1 MHAHFTSKAY
11 RSGALYFYK
20 SQYITAVVREV
31 VARKR
36 AYVLINCD
44 ALKSHWNISKDKMAK
59 INQIQNALKEL
70 DGGAFQKLADSYLL
84 RKGYPQINP
93 IGSVAG
99 SNKVR
104 KGTPDTLILTSD
116 GKYVFGEY
124 TTISSDKVYSKFS
137 EDIAKCLDED
147 KTGIA
152 TIKIKEIVLCYTSD
166 LSAKEIDNLREQ
178 CEEYN
183 ININLFGLGAISYDL
198 LEKHPGIAKDYLG
211 IEVDTGQIVT
221 LDEFV
226 TQYEKNKLATT
237 LQTAFLFREDEKKDL
252 ISLIQDNSLVII
264 SGQAGVGKSRIAIEC
279 YRQLI
284 KENKSYKAFCI
295 FNQGIDLFEDIK
307 SYFSDSGD
315 FLIFVD
321 DANRISGFQYIVH
334 LLQKKRSD
342 QSFKIL
348 VTVRDYALDKIKEIC
363 QPIGGGAEIA
373 INPFTDDEV
382 KKLLQDEF
390 DINNYLY
397 LNRIVDIAQGNPRVA
412 VMAAQV
418 AKESNTLESIG
429 DVTELYD
436 KYYSSIKTD
445 LEALEDV
452 YILKVAGIVAFF
464 RNIDRTNNPLMSTI
478 NNVFGI
484 SVDNFWEASKK
495 LHDMEVLDMFENE
508 VVKVSDQVLST
519 YLFYLVFFKEKIIDF
534 SILINELFPHYKQ
547 RLIDAINPII
557 NTFNF
562 DEIKKTMESEVDKV
576 WNVMQESNE
585 GNFLQLIDVF
595 WFLKPTDTLIY
606 IQDKINSISGS
617 SIDINN
623 IKFESDSN
631 TSLPEFLSTLSLFRY
646 LGEDQSKLSLDLF
659 MQYAEKQ
666 PNDTPKTLY
675 YLINRYG
682 FQPDSYRYDYY
693 VQHGVIDK
701 LLEYSS
707 SGFSNYFTRLF
718 IALAENYLHTH
729 FTSTKT
735 GRAHTI
741 TFTKFDLV
749 DSKSLRNLRENILKN
764 LFELFKKKRY
774 QKHILKLLMTHSKSG
789 LNISVSSIIENDS
802 KLILSF
808 FNNELNPRN
817 IYHCI
822 VVQQYLRLLKRFDI
836 QIEESL
842 KAQFQSPEYTLY
854 DLLTNKLERVEL
866 KLSHDAYR
874 EYKNN
879 KINKLTASY
888 SDEDYEKILH
898 QLYEIQQIA
907 GDHSQWQINQG
918 ILSIL
923 ENLSKRDIEL
933 SCKVLR
939 NYLGQ
944 GDYLTINP
952 CVVMYNILLRC
963 KAEKVFNVISTPV
976 YSTKDRWLFSYYQ
989 HLPSHEIKKEHM
1001 DALFEL
1007 YKNSDHSY
1015 FINDI
1020 DYLLNY
1026 EVIKKGFIAEIVEI
1040 IIKRTNNA
1048 SEYAHSI
1055 SLLFNRHTEINK
1067 NIQSVFSG
1075 NFTLLEDAYIAV
1087 DRVDHHADYDGSS
1100 LSILLDN
1107 DQTFIDRYLKD
1118 KFSRKDYLS
1127 YYDDS
1132 RDYSF
1137 IWMRKDFDNI
1147 MERVTSVV
1155 FEQECKGKCFGYY
1168 ESFFNKSLNPQ
1179 NDNSIL
1185 DKQNKYLIKEIETKF
1200 DKNEYMRFLFSVV
1213 AGFPLKRKI
1222 IFYKSFLNSN
1232 RSFDDFKKIPYE
1244 PTISSWSGS
1253 AVPMLQEKIDFY
1265 ERVVQLCN
1273 SVELLKHR
1281 QFIEQIIQEI
1291 RNQIQHEKK
1300 RDFTNE

>member
-1 MHAHFTSKAY
+1 
-11 RSGALYFYK
+11 
-20 SQYITAVVREV
+20 
-31 VARKR
+31 
-36 AYVLINCD
+36 
-44 ALKSHWNISKDKMAK
+44 MAK

-104 KGTPDTLILTSD
+104 KGTPDTLIPTSD

-137 EDIAKCLDED
+137 VDIEKCLNEG

-152 TIKIKEIVLCYTSD
+152 TTKIKEIVLCYTSD
-166 LSAKEIDNLREQ
+166 LSPKEIDNLREQ
-178 CEEYN
+178 CEESK
-183 ININLFGLGAISYDL
+183 INLNLFGLGAVSYDL
-198 LEKHPGIAKDYLG
+198 LEKYPGIAKDYLG

-226 TQYEKNKLATT
+226 TQYERNKLATT
-237 LQTAFLFREDEKKDL
+237 LQTEFHFREDEKKDL
-252 ISLIQDNSLVII
+252 LSLIQGNSLVII

-279 YRQLI
+279 YRQFI

-334 LLQKKRSD
+334 LLQTKRSD
-342 QSFKIL
+342 QNFKIL

-363 QPIGGGAEIA
+363 QPIGGGNEIT
-373 INPFTDDEV
+373 INPFTDEEI

-390 DINNYLY
+390 EIKNHLY
-397 LNRIVDIAQGNPRVA
+397 LDRIVDIAQGNPRVA

-418 AKESNTLESIG
+418 AKESNTLESIR
-429 DVTELYD
+429 DVTGLYD
-436 KYYSSIKTD
+436 RYYSSIKSD
-445 LEALEDV
+445 LDALEDGD
-452 YILKVAGIVAFF
+452 ILKVAGIVAFF
-464 RNIDRTNNPLMSTI
+464 RNVDRTNDSLMSNI
-478 NNVFGI
+478 KNVFGI
-484 SVDNFWEASKK
+484 SADDFWEASKK

-519 YLFYLVFFKEKIIDF
+519 YLFYLVFFKEKLIDF
-534 SILINELFPHYKQ
+534 STLINELFPQYKQ
-547 RLIDAINPII
+547 RLIDGINPIL

-562 DEIKKTMESEVDKV
+562 DEIKKIMESEVDKI
-576 WNVMQESNE
+576 WGVMQGSNE
-585 GNFLQLIDVF
+585 ANFLQLIDVF

-606 IQDKINSISGS
+606 IQDKINSINGAV
-617 SIDINN
+617 IDLDN

-659 MQYAEKQ
+659 LQYAEKQ
-666 PNDTPKTLY
+666 PNDTPKILY
-675 YLINRYG
+675 YLIDRYG

-693 VQHGVIDK
+693 VQHGVIEK

-707 SGFSNYFTRLF
+707 SGSNEYFTKLF

-729 FTSTKT
+729 FSSTKS

-741 TFTKFDLV
+741 TFTQFDLI
-749 DSKSLRNLRENILKN
+749 DSKSLSNLREKILN
-764 LFELFKKKRY
+764 QLFDLFKNKEY
-774 QKHILKLLMTHSKSG
+774 QKHILELLMTHTQSG
-789 LNISVSSIIENDS
+789 LNVSVGGIIENDS
-802 KLILSF
+802 KLILPF
-808 FNNELNPRN
+808 FISALDQND

-836 QIEESL
+836 QVEESL
-842 KAQFQSPEYTLY
+842 KTQFQSPEYMLY

-866 KLSHDAYR
+866 KLNHDAYR
-874 EYKNN
+874 EYKNK
-879 KINKLTASY
+879 KIDTLTASY
-888 SDEDYEKILH
+888 SEEDYDKILH
-898 QLYEIQQIA
+898 QLYGIQQTL
-907 GDHSQWQINQG
+907 GGHSQWQINQG

-923 ENLSKRDIEL
+923 ENLSKRDAEL
-933 SCKVLR
+933 LCKVLR
-939 NYLGQ
+939 HYLGQ
-944 GDYLTINP
+944 GDYLEINP
-952 CVVMYNILLRC
+952 WVVMSNMLLRC
-963 KAEKVFNVISTPV
+963 EASRVFDVINTPE
-976 YSTKDRWLFSYYQ
+976 YSTKDRWLFSFYQ
-989 HLPSHEIKKEHM
+989 HLPSHEVQKEHM
-1001 DALFEL
+1001 DALCEL
-1007 YKNSDHSY
+1007 YKNSDNKY

-1020 DYLLNY
+1020 DYLLKY
-1026 EVIKKGFIAEIVEI
+1026 EAIAKGFIADIVRI
-1040 IIKRTNNA
+1040 IIKRA
-1048 SEYAHSI
+1048 SSISEYAHSI
-1055 SLLFNRHTEINK
+1055 ALLFNPHTEINK
-1067 NIQSVFSG
+1067 NIHSVFIG
-1075 NFTLLEDAYIAV
+1075 NFTLLEDAYMAV
-1087 DRVDHHADYDGSS
+1087 DRVDHHADYDGSF
-1100 LSILLDN
+1100 LTILLDN
-1107 DQTFIDRYLKD
+1107 DQAFIDRYFKD

-1127 YYDDS
+1127 RHDDC

-1137 IWMRKDFDNI
+1137 IWMREDFDNV
-1147 MERVTSVV
+1147 MERITSVI
-1155 FEQECKGKCFGYY
+1155 FEQERKGKCFDYY
-1168 ESFFNKSLNPQ
+1168 ESFFNKSVNPQ
-1179 NDNSIL
+1179 TDNSIL
-1185 DKQNKYLIKEIETKF
+1185 DKQNNYLIKEIETKF
-1200 DKNEYMRFLFSVV
+1200 DENEYMRFLFSVV
-1213 AGFPLKRKI
+1213 SGFPLKQKM
-1222 IFYKSFLNSN
+1222 IFYKSFLDKN
-1232 RSFDDFKKIPYE
+1232 RSFDDFREIPYE

-1265 ERVVQLCN
+1265 EGVAQLCN

-1281 QFIEQIIQEI
+1281 QFLEQRIQEI

-1300 RDFTNE
+1300 RDFTEE

>member
-1 MHAHFTSKAY
+1 
-11 RSGALYFYK
+11 
-20 SQYITAVVREV
+20 
-31 VARKR
+31 
-36 AYVLINCD
+36 
-44 ALKSHWNISKDKMAK
+44 MAK

-104 KGTPDTLILTSD
+104 KGTPDTLIPTSD

-152 TIKIKEIVLCYTSD
+152 TTKIKEIVLCYTSD
-166 LSAKEIDNLREQ
+166 LSAKEIDNLREK
-178 CEEYN
+178 CEESK
-183 ININLFGLGAISYDL
+183 INLNLFGLGAISYDL

-211 IEVDTGQIVT
+211 VEVDTGQIVT

-226 TQYEKNKLATT
+226 TQYERNKLATT
-237 LQTAFLFREDEKKDL
+237 LQTEFHFREDEKKDL

-279 YRQLI
+279 YRQFI

-315 FLIFVD
+315 FIIFVD

-334 LLQKKRSD
+334 LLQTKRSD
-342 QSFKIL
+342 QNFKIL

-363 QPIGGGAEIA
+363 QPIGGGAEIT
-373 INPFTDDEV
+373 INPFTDEEI

-390 DINNYLY
+390 EINNHLY
-397 LNRIVDIAQGNPRVA
+397 LDRIVDIAQGNPRVA

-418 AKESNTLESIG
+418 AKESNTLESIR

-445 LEALEDV
+445 LEALEDGE
-452 YILKVAGIVAFF
+452 ILKVAGIVAFF
-464 RNIDRTNNPLMSTI
+464 RNVDRTNDALMSTI
-478 NNVFGI
+478 KNVFGV
-484 SVDNFWEASKK
+484 SADNFWEASKK

-519 YLFYLVFFKEKIIDF
+519 YLFYLVFFKEKLIDF
-534 SILINELFPHYKQ
+534 SILINELFPQYKK
-547 RLIDAINPII
+547 RLIDAINPIL

-562 DEIKKTMESEVDKV
+562 DEIKKIMESEVDKV
-576 WNVMQESNE
+576 WGVIQGSNE
-585 GNFLQLIDVF
+585 GNFLQLINVF

-606 IQDKINSISGS
+606 IQDKINSINGPG
-617 SIDINN
+617 IDLEN

-666 PNDTPKTLY
+666 PNDTPKILY
-675 YLINRYG
+675 YLIDRYG

-707 SGFSNYFTRLF
+707 SGSNEYFTRLF

-729 FTSTKT
+729 FSSTKA

-741 TFTKFDLV
+741 TFTQFDLI
-749 DSKSLRNLRENILKN
+749 DSKSLCNLRAKILKQ
-764 LFELFKKKRY
+764 LLDLFKNKEY
-774 QKHILKLLMTHSKSG
+774 QKHILKLLMTHTKSG
-789 LNISVSSIIENDS
+789 LNVSVGGIIENDS
-802 KLILSF
+802 KLILPF
-808 FNNELNPRN
+808 FISALDPSD

-836 QIEESL
+836 QVEESL

-874 EYKNN
+874 EYKKR
-879 KINKLTASY
+879 KIDTLTASY
-888 SDEDYEKILH
+888 SEKDYDKILH
-898 QLYEIQQIA
+898 QLYEIQQTP
-907 GDHSQWQINQG
+907 GGHSQWQINQG

-923 ENLSKRDIEL
+923 ENLSKRDVEL

-939 NYLGQ
+939 HYLGQ
-944 GDYLTINP
+944 GDYLEINP
-952 CVVMYNILLRC
+952 WVVMSNILLRC
-963 KAEKVFNVISTPV
+963 EAAKVFDVINTPK

-989 HLPSHEIKKEHM
+989 HLPSHEVQKEHM
-1001 DALFEL
+1001 DALCEL
-1007 YKNSDHSY
+1007 YTNSDNNY

-1020 DYLLNY
+1020 DYLLKY
-1026 EVIKKGFIAEIVEI
+1026 EDIKKGFVAEIVGV
-1040 IIKRTNNA
+1040 IIKRASSA

-1055 SLLFNRHTEINK
+1055 SLLFNPHTEINK
-1067 NIQSVFSG
+1067 NIHSVFSD
-1075 NFTLLEDAYIAV
+1075 NFTLLEDAYMAV
-1087 DRVDHHADYDGSS
+1087 DRVDHHADYDGSF
-1100 LSILLDN
+1100 LTILLDN
-1107 DQTFIDRYLKD
+1107 DQTFIDRYFED

-1127 YYDDS
+1127 HHDDS

-1137 IWMRKDFDNI
+1137 IWMRKDFDNV
-1147 MERVTSVV
+1147 MERITSVV
-1155 FEQECKGKCFGYY
+1155 FEQERKGKCFGYY
-1168 ESFFNKSLNPQ
+1168 ESFFNKSVNPQ
-1179 NDNSIL
+1179 TDKSIL

-1213 AGFPLKRKI
+1213 SGFPLKRKM
-1222 IFYKSFLNSN
+1222 IFYKSFLDKN

-1265 ERVVQLCN
+1265 EGVAQLCN

-1281 QFIEQIIQEI
+1281 QFLEQKIQEI

-1300 RDFTNE
+1300 RDFTEE